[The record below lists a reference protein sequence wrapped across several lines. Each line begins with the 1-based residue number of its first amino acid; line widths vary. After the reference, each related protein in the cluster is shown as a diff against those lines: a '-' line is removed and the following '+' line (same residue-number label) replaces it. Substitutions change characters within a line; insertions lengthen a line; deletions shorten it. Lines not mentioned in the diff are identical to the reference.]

1 MFIHSLLRNPAIKF
15 IFLVGFFIFFYIVI
29 FKIGV
34 FFGIDEV
41 ELLMYMGWVGL
52 LMILF
57 TFLPYSYSLINIV
70 TETNNNAMPNAV
82 PGAPSPAPVP
92 EPVPVP
98 VPVNAAPPL
107 PSGN

>member
-15 IFLVGFFIFFYIVI
+15 LFLVGFFIFFYIVI

-52 LMILF
+52 LMILL

-70 TETNNNAMPNAV
+70 TDPTINAV
-82 PGAPSPAPVP
+82 PVSAIPGPMSGSMPAPVP
-92 EPVPVP
+92 I
-98 VPVNAAPPL
+98 PVNEVGPGPPV
-107 PSGN
+107 N